1 MENLK
6 HYKTNYEKDSW
17 HVLHTNSFNCILDMT
32 LWILNSMASNTI
44 ANSFFFIPPTKC
56 TKLNNLQQSAIVLHL
71 EELNRLNTIES
82 QKQNIQTIFSVQI
95 ITNGRFGG
103 EKQTSVELKY
113 LFQFRKYMKNVC
125 VWLVTRLT
133 VRKFDFLVWNHFKRF
148 GEQQELFNWNC
159 Q

>member
-1 MENLK
+1 MK
-6 HYKTNYEKDSW
+6 KIRGTFCIRIYSIAFWTW
-17 HVLHTNSFNCILDMT
+17 HCEYWT
-32 LWILNSMASNTI
+32 LWHRTRLPIL
-44 ANSFFFIPPTKC
+44 FFIPPTKC

-133 VRKFDFLVWNHFKRF
+133 VRKFDFLAWNHFKRF
-148 GEQQELFNWNC
+148 GEQQELFNWTC